1 MAKIDVIMPQMGES
15 IAEGTLSRWIK
26 KVGDQVKRDEPI
38 FEISTDKVDAEI
50 PAPNAGV
57 LAEIL
62 VQEGQTVAVQTV
74 VARIETDASAT
85 VEKPPRPEGTR
96 PEGPRPV
103 TPSPGAPA
111 PEKPATPAGAPPAPL
126 APAPLKPPRGGT
138 APSETPPSTPTPRAA
153 PATASASPTVP
164 ASESRAI
171 SDATGGN
178 GAAETA
184 EERLRRKSTPL
195 VRKMAAEHNVD
206 ISAVPGTGLAGRV
219 TKNDILSYIE
229 GGEAGK
235 RVSGGAVERPAV
247 PSATPYPPTRVAASL
262 PPAATVDPWPGDRV
276 EPWSRIRKLTAD
288 HMVMSRRVSPHVNTI
303 FEIDYTRIAQ
313 IRARKKQDYADRGV
327 SLTYLAFI
335 TKVAADNL
343 RKHPVLN
350 SAVSGESTLYRR
362 DVNIGIA
369 VALDWG
375 LIVPVI
381 KHADELSLLG
391 VARAINDLGERARTK
406 KLSPDEVQKGTFTI
420 TNPGV
425 FGSAIGTPII
435 NQPQAAILCVGA
447 IEKQP
452 AVVTVDGTDMIAIRT
467 KGMLSLA
474 FDHRI
479 VDGADADRFMAD
491 VKVGLQEF
499 AESGA

>member
-26 KVGDQVKRDEPI
+26 KVGDTVQRDEPI

-62 VQEGQTVAVQTV
+62 VQEGQTVSVQTV
-74 VARIETDASAT
+74 VARIETDASAGAAA
-85 VEKPPRPEGTR
+85 KPAAPESPRPTA
-96 PEGPRPV
+96 
-103 TPSPGAPA
+103 APA
-111 PEKPATPAGAPPAPL
+111 PNAPAPSKPATPSGAPPAPV
-126 APAPLKPPRGGT
+126 APAPSAPPKGGYGGTQPSAPPPRG
-138 APSETPPSTPTPRAA
+138 
-153 PATASASPTVP
+153 VP
-164 ASESRAI
+164 AAASSEARTVA
-171 SDATGGN
+171 DATGGN

-184 EERLRRKSTPL
+184 EDRLRRKSTPV
-195 VRKMAAEHNVD
+195 VRRMAAEHNVD

-219 TKNDILSYIE
+219 TKNDMLSYI
-229 GGEAGK
+229 
-235 RVSGGAVERPAV
+235 GGAGQPGSAAAPSRPAPAV
-247 PSATPYPPTRVAASL
+247 TASPSRG
-262 PPAATVDPWPGDRV
+262 PAAPLAPAPTVDPWEGDRV

-303 FEIDYTRIAQ
+303 FEIDYTRIVQ
-313 IRARKKQDYADRGV
+313 IRARRKQEYAERGV
-327 SLTYLAFI
+327 NLTYLAFI
-335 TKVAADNL
+335 TKVVADNL
-343 RKHPVLN
+343 RKHPVVN
-350 SAVSGESTLYRR
+350 SAVSGESTLFRR
-362 DVNIGIA
+362 DINIGIA

-381 KHADELSLLG
+381 KRADELSLLG

-435 NQPQAAILCVGA
+435 NQPQAAILCVGS

-452 AVVTVDGTDMIAIRT
+452 AVITVDGADMIAVRT
-467 KGMLSLA
+467 KGLLSLA

-491 VKVGLQEF
+491 VKQGLQEF
-499 AESGA
+499 PESGA

>member
-15 IAEGTLSRWIK
+15 IAEGTLSRWMK
-26 KVGDQVKRDEPI
+26 KVGDPIKRDEPI

-50 PAPNAGV
+50 PAPVAGT
-57 LAEIL
+57 LAEII

-74 VARIETDASAT
+74 VARIETDASVAA
-85 VEKPPRPEGTR
+85 EKPKAPAA
-96 PEGPRPV
+96 
-103 TPSPGAPA
+103 PSPGAPA
-111 PEKPATPAGAPPAPL
+111 PAKPASPAGAPPAPL
-126 APAPLKPPRGGT
+126 APAPSVPPRG
-138 APSETPPSTPTPRAA
+138 ASRPSESPA
-153 PATASASPTVP
+153 PARPAPAAASASATPD
-164 ASESRAI
+164 ARAV

-178 GAAETA
+178 GASESI
-184 EERLRRKSTPL
+184 EERLQRKSTPL
-195 VRKMAAEHNVD
+195 VRKMAAEHQVD
-206 ISAVPGTGLAGRV
+206 ISAIAGTGLSGRV

-229 GGEAGK
+229 GGEVGK
-235 RVSGGAVERPAV
+235 RGSGEAQAARAGATTTSPPPRLPAS
-247 PSATPYPPTRVAASL
+247 PLA
-262 PPAATVDPWPGDRV
+262 PAATVDPWPGDRV

-303 FEIDYTRIAQ
+303 FEIDYTRVAQ
-313 IRARKKQDYADRGV
+313 VRARNKKEFADRGV
-327 SLTYLAFI
+327 NLTYLAFI
-335 TKVAADNL
+335 TKVVADSL
-343 RKHPVLN
+343 RKHPVVN
-350 SAVSGESTLYRR
+350 SAVSGESTLFRR
-362 DVNIGIA
+362 DINIGIA

-391 VARAINDLGERARTK
+391 IARAINDLGERARTK

-420 TNPGV
+420 TNPGG
-425 FGSAIGTPII
+425 FGSVIGTPII
-435 NQPQAAILCVGA
+435 NQPQAAILCVGS

-452 AVVTVDGTDMIAIRT
+452 AVITLDGADMIAIRT

-491 VKVGLQEF
+491 VKTGLEEF
-499 AESGA
+499 TEAGT